1 MTPEVITDFENIA
14 VVLIISVAMLI
25 GVELG
30 RAFSFWKW

>member
-14 VVLIISVAMLI
+14 VVLIIAVGILI
-25 GVELG
+25 GLGVG